1 MKTLKSNLLPIMI
14 AAVLLL
20 IAGCSSDSRS
30 SSSNSEKFPVKVS
43 VERTGGLINGIGTVK
58 IYVDDEEVFKLKN
71 KQTKSVDL
79 LLPPGVHTIQS
90 KGQGDKSKSV
100 KFEVIE
106 GQDNVF
112 HYQTEISHVYGI
124 SLERMQ

>member
-20 IAGCSSDSRS
+20 IAGCGDSRS

-79 LLPPGVHTIQS
+79 LLPPGVHTI
-90 KGQGDKSKSV
+90 KAKDRATRVNLLNLKS
-100 KFEVIE
+100 
-106 GQDNVF
+106 
-112 HYQTEISHVYGI
+112 
-124 SLERMQ
+124 